1 MGWIKEKI
9 YRFLE
14 LDKFVYDEIFISRS
28 VIYRIIEFANSNYP
42 KEFVA
47 FLKGKILNKRLIIN
61 DLVYQHFKAG
71 FHSASVNKKL
81 PLGREIFG
89 TIHSHPGYS
98 NGPSYQDLLFFNDNG
113 TLHLIICKPFNLNSI
128 RAYNALGKE
137 INFKVY

>member
-47 FLKGKILNKRLIIN
+47 FLKGKILNTFLNSKSI
-61 DLVYQHFKAG
+61 
-71 FHSASVNKKL
+71 KKQF
-81 PLGREIFG
+81 PLEKKIFE